1 MGERYTAKGPPF
13 KPFLWQVDKP
23 SQNHERRRMQD
34 DSLKPHWWF
43 ITLMG
48 TIYMFN
54 FIDRTIISVLGE
66 SIRRDLDLSDF
77 QLGMMGG
84 LSFALFYTVMGIP
97 LARIA
102 EKRNRIGLIAA
113 VTAAWSL
120 MTALSGAV
128 GGFAQ
133 MLACRAG
140 VGVGEA
146 GFTPALVSL
155 LSDKFA
161 PNKRATA
168 WSIVTLGV
176 PIGGA
181 VAAVV
186 GGWLAQNFGWRLA
199 FVMVGAPG
207 LFLAALTFFTLK
219 EPERAAKGEAA
230 SFGTVLTHLGKSRAF
245 VTLTLGSALVA
256 MVGYA
261 MSLFLVPL
269 LMRRYGFEVKAAGG
283 IFAATYSLAT
293 AIGMLGGGMIAD
305 RLGERSVT
313 WFGKAPAIAVTAALP
328 LIIAGM
334 LQDDWRML
342 MVLLF
347 LASLCLYAF
356 LPAIMTVTQRLV
368 PPEMRA
374 SAAAF
379 HAFGQTVIGLGLGS
393 LVVGKLSDMLTARA
407 FGADFAAV
415 CTAKKLLGPCATAS
429 ATGLQQ
435 AMIAVSF
442 VLVFAALLYVAAARA
457 LRVETGESGN
467 GAILLQ
473 T

>member
-1 MGERYTAKGPPF
+1 MKDE
-13 KPFLWQVDKP
+13 
-23 SQNHERRRMQD
+23 
-34 DSLKPHWWF
+34 SLKPHWWF
-43 ITLMG
+43 ITLMAA
-48 TIYMFN
+48 IYMFN

-66 SIRRDLDLSDF
+66 SIRRDLGLSDF
-77 QLGMMGG
+77 QLGLMGG
-84 LSFALFYTVMGIP
+84 LSFAMFYTVMGIP

-113 VTAAWSL
+113 VTGLWSL

-128 GGFAQ
+128 GNFAQ
-133 MLACRAG
+133 LLACRAG

-161 PNKRATA
+161 ANKRATA

-181 VAAVV
+181 VAAVA
-186 GGWLAQNFGWRLA
+186 GGWLAQSFGWRLA

-207 LFLAALTFFTLK
+207 VVLAALTFFTLK
-219 EPERAAKGEAA
+219 EPARATQGETA
-230 SFGTVLTHLGKSRAF
+230 SFAAVLRHLGKSRAF

-305 RLGERSVT
+305 RLGKRSVS
-313 WFGKAPAIAVTAALP
+313 WFGKAPAIAVAAALP

-334 LQDDWRML
+334 LQDDWRWL
-342 MVLLF
+342 MALLF

-368 PPEMRA
+368 TPDMRA
-374 SAAAF
+374 SAAAL

-393 LVVGKLSDMLTARA
+393 VMVGKLSDVLTAHA
-407 FGADFAAV
+407 YGSGFAAA
-415 CTAKKLLGPCATAS
+415 CTAKDMADPCAAAS

-435 AMIAVSF
+435 AMMGISIVLAGAV
-442 VLVFAALLYVAAARA
+442 ALYVAAARA
-457 LRVETGESGN
+457 LKVEIGEASGV
-467 GAILLQ
+467 AEPR
-473 T
+473 